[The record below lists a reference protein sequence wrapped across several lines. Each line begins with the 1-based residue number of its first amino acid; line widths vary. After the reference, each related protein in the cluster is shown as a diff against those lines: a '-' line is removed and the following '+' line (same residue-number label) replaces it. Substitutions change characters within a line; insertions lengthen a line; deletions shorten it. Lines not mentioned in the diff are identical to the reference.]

1 MTLHRTIQPRVPGRM
16 FNVYRSCGRDGFR
29 EFAELVGDVCDVAIP
44 EGKDTFQAQ
53 SRVVNLGAALLTE
66 MRSSS
71 LHYERTTRHVA
82 RSAFD
87 HFQLHLNLVGNC
99 HVRSGRQ
106 TAVFRPGDI
115 GVMDTARSSQH
126 AMLAPHGLHAR
137 SVSIFLP
144 RSLLAP
150 LLPSP
155 GHGHCTVLSGDSVV
169 GRLLGDHLV
178 SLLHRT
184 EPASS
189 MDHAVALQGIVG
201 LLARGLGSTERI
213 QPMRSAMREAALTSL
228 QRYVEE
234 HLDSSGLSADTI
246 CKHSG
251 WSRATV
257 YRLFESEGGLV
268 AYVQQQRL
276 QRALME
282 LIFGRSR
289 RRVLDIAL
297 QSQFSSE
304 ATFNRAFRRTF
315 GIPPGEARTLAR
327 HSMIEPLP
335 GNPAAAANDPETPV
349 RWIRQLG
356 RNFDAGQ
363 PVKLGA

>member
-1 MTLHRTIQPRVPGRM
+1 ML
-16 FNVYRSCGRDGFR
+16 NVYRSAGRGGFR
-29 EFAELVGDVCDVAIP
+29 EFAQAMVDVCDVAVLAT
-44 EGKDTFQAQ
+44 KDTFQAR

-66 MRSSS
+66 MESCS

-87 HFQLHLNLVGNC
+87 HFQVHLNLVGDS
-99 HVRSGRQ
+99 HVRSERQ
-106 TAVFRPGDI
+106 TAVFRAGDI
-115 GVMDTARSSQH
+115 GIMDTTRSSQH
-126 AMLAPHGLHAR
+126 AVLAPHGLHAR
-137 SVSIFLP
+137 SLSLFLP

-155 GHGHCTVLSGDSVV
+155 GHGHCTVLRGDSVM
-169 GRLLGDHLV
+169 GRLLSDHMV
-178 SLLHRT
+178 ALLHWT

-201 LLARGLGSTERI
+201 LLARGLGSTESVQPLRS
-213 QPMRSAMREAALTSL
+213 PMRQAALASL

-234 HLDSSGLSADTI
+234 HLDSSGLSADAI
-246 CKHSG
+246 CRYSG

-268 AYVQQQRL
+268 AYVQRRRL
-276 QRALME
+276 QRAFME
-282 LIFGRSR
+282 LVGARSR

-297 QSQFSSE
+297 ESQFSSE

-327 HSMIEPLP
+327 RSMIEPLNA
-335 GNPAAAANDPETPV
+335 GAAVGVDDPETPV
-349 RWIRQLG
+349 RWIRQL
-356 RNFDAGQ
+356 ASYAAAQQ
-363 PVKLGA
+363 PVRLGG